1 VYSAVVLETPLLLVL
16 VAAPSLAAVAELLR
30 GRRDRSAR
38 AGGFAVAGTAAALG
52 STAALAVLHAVGS
65 PATLGGDP
73 AWLRGDAVTLLV
85 AGVASTIAL
94 TVLVYARR
102 YLDPGSEA
110 VRTAAG
116 GSAVLAGTLL
126 VASAGRL
133 TVLVAGWLLTTL
145 AVVALLHHPRLPAR
159 RTATMRTVTALGSG
173 DLALVV
179 AAVVVLAVVGDPA
192 LDGLGGVAGDL
203 QQRSFSVVG
212 LTEVSVATLVAGLLV
227 LAALA
232 RASQLPFPAWL
243 PGTVAAPTPTSALLH
258 AGVVNAGAV
267 LLIRSLDLVTGVGA
281 ATALLALATIAT
293 VLVSAGAMLARSDA
307 KGALA
312 VSTSAQMGFMLLA
325 VVVGAPAAALT
336 HLVGHAFY
344 KASRFL
350 GAGEAVG
357 RAVTDRRHPVA
368 ATLPAP
374 TTRAALALGLP
385 AAALTALWLGLD
397 LEGLPAGEAW
407 LVAAAAF
414 AAGAQGTWALFAAWD
429 RPPAVVAAVAT
440 GALLVVGG
448 AYLALVTG
456 LGALL
461 DPVLTHAAP
470 PVDARVALGA
480 LAGAIL
486 LAALAARRPA
496 LAAPLA
502 GVLGGVGRSAVP
514 RLATVRVR
522 PPLTAT
528 TSAPALEGSW

>member
-1 VYSAVVLETPLLLVL
+1 MYSAVVLETPLLLVL

-325 VVVGAPAAALT
+325 IAVGAPAAALT
-336 HLVGHAFY
+336 HLAGHALY
-344 KASRFL
+344 KSARFL
-350 GAGEAVG
+350 GVG
-357 RAVTDRRHPVA
+357 AAIGTAIRERRFAPA
-368 ATLPAP
+368 ARLEGSAAR
-374 TTRAALALGLP
+374 RAALVVVSLG
-385 AAALTALWLGLD
+385 
-397 LEGLPAGEAW
+397 
-407 LVAAAAF
+407 VAAVVGIAAGLTLSG
-414 AAGAQGTWALFAAWD
+414 ADAWMVGVALAVAGAQGAWAWLTRPLGDQRTTVLGVAGVTALTLAALGVM
-429 RPPAVVAAVAT
+429 VVLK
-440 GALLVVGG
+440 ALLESALPPIGD
-448 AYLALVTG
+448 AAIDAPLAL
-456 LGALL
+456 A
-461 DPVLTHAAP
+461 VLAA
-470 PVDARVALGA
+470 GG
-480 LAGAIL
+480 LAGSWVLRHPAHAPRLWAL
-486 LAALAARRPA
+486 LAAVGRPRPIARSPLPPSPRPA
-496 LAAPLA
+496 GAVHLVPA
-502 GVLGGVGRSAVP
+502 RSLP
-514 RLATVRVR
+514 
-522 PPLTAT
+522 
-528 TSAPALEGSW
+528 